1 MAGSDKP
8 LTQTGKSILVR
19 ACKFDGSVHRT
30 WNAELIRRDGSLLV
44 LDGKF
49 GADVQHD
56 LLGFIAS
63 GTHSLEYYWLDR
75 WYSIFRFGQ
84 PDGSV
89 RNFYCNV
96 NVPPAFDGEIL
107 SYTDLDLD
115 ILVNP
120 DFSYRIL
127 DVEEFERN
135 GRDFG
140 YPADVQTSARQALA
154 ELAGLIETRAFPFSE

>member
-1 MAGSDKP
+1 M
-8 LTQTGKSILVR
+8 TETGKSILIK
-19 ACKFDGSVHRT
+19 AHKYDGSEHRR
-30 WNAELIRRDGSLLV
+30 WSAQLVKQEGSLLV

-49 GADVQHD
+49 EADVQHD
-56 LLGFIAS
+56 LLGLIAS

-75 WYSIFRFGQ
+75 WYNIFRFGQ

-96 NVPPAFDGEIL
+96 NVPPTFDGEIL

-115 ILVNP
+115 ILVDP

-127 DVEEFERN
+127 DADEFERN
-135 GRDFG
+135 SREYG
-140 YPADVQTSARQALA
+140 YPADVQANAREALA
-154 ELAGLIETRAFPFSE
+154 ELVSMIETRAFPFSES